1 MYVAVKTEDNDE
13 HEETAYVHLP
23 IRQPVMEYEEKYMS
37 SCKEYSTLLFLPAY
51 YMRLYLVLVALP
63 VAHAYLSL
71 LSRSTTADE

>member
-37 SCKEYSTLLFLPAY
+37 SCKEYPTIVSTPAY
-51 YMRLYLVLVALP
+51 YNRLYLVVEELP
-63 VAHAYLSL
+63 VAYTCLSL
-71 LSRSTTADE
+71 